1 MVRPDFFSIMTSK
14 RCLQHLGEYPDI
26 RGMFARAHSILAI
39 TELWAPAFIRAKNM
53 NLDSRK

>member
-26 RGMFARAHSILAI
+26 RGMFAKA